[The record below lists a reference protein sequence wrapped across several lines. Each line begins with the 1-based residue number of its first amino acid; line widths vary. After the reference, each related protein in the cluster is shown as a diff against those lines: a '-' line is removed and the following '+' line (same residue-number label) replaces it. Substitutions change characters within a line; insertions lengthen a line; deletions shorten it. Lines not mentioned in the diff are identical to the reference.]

1 MNNGEK
7 SRIGG
12 QIRYQRRLRGMTLQ
26 SLATKAACSES
37 MVSKVET
44 GRVNPSL
51 TMLSRLAKA
60 LGVNVS
66 TFFVDDQ
73 LNDVVMR
80 SGARPRLDTDALRR
94 GDGVTLERLAPYAD
108 GCMLQANI
116 HIIAIGGRSDGVISH
131 LGEEVGFLVE
141 GELELEV
148 DGRRYHLRPGD
159 SFYFQSDRPH
169 GYRNLG
175 NTEAKVIWVNTP
187 PTF

>member
-1 MNNGEK
+1 MSSSGTSK
-7 SRIGG
+7 IGG

-26 SLATKAACSES
+26 GLAAKAECSES

-60 LGVNVS
+60 LGINVS
-66 TFFVDDQ
+66 TFFVDEQ
-73 LNDVVMR
+73 LSEVVMR
-80 SGARPRLDTDALRR
+80 SGTRPRLDTDALRR
-94 GDGVTLERLAPYAD
+94 GDGITLERLAPYAE

-116 HIIAIGGRSDGVISH
+116 HIVAAGGRSDGVISH
-131 LGEEVGFLVE
+131 LGEEVGFLLE

-148 DGRRYHLRPGD
+148 DGQRYQLRPGD
-159 SFYFQSDRPH
+159 SFYFSSDRPH

-175 NTEAKVIWVNTP
+175 SSEARVLWVNTP

>member
-1 MNNGEK
+1 MSGEGT
-7 SRIGG
+7 SRLGAH
-12 QIRYQRRLRGMTLQ
+12 IRYQRRLRGLTLHG
-26 SLATKAACSES
+26 LAEKAECSES

-66 TFFVDDQ
+66 VFFADDEAS
-73 LNDVVMR
+73 DVVMR
-80 SGARPRLDTDALRR
+80 AGTRPRLDSDALRR
-94 GDGVTLERLAPYAD
+94 GDGVTLERLAPYAE

-116 HIIAIGGRSDGVISH
+116 HIVAVGGRSDGVISH
-131 LGEEVGFLVE
+131 VGEEVGYLVE

-148 DGRRYHLRPGD
+148 DGRRYRLRPGD
-159 SFYFQSDRPH
+159 SFYFPSDRPH
-169 GYRNLG
+169 GYRNVG
-175 NTEAKVIWVNTP
+175 ETEARVIWVNTP